1 MLNRDGARGNILG
14 GTLAWGVSDR
24 RLERE
29 DEREAMGR
37 RGSGSGCGDGVGPG
51 ESDVEER
58 WVWCHRTVRAGCVLH
73 AIRTESGDMRCDGQE
88 DRRGHDA
95 WRLE

>member
-1 MLNRDGARGNILG
+1 MDARLG
-14 GTLAWGVSDR
+14 RVGHE

-37 RGSGSGCGDGVGPG
+37 RGSGSGCGAGVGPG

>member
-73 AIRTESGDMRCDGQE
+73 AIRTESGDMRSDGQE

-95 WRLE
+95 WRME